1 MGMLAGFLGLASEAN
16 PERVEAEFASILA
29 EGEQVERAYM
39 LVRDLIVFTNK
50 RLVIVDKQGITGS
63 RAEWLSIPYRA
74 ITRFSKETAGPLD
87 IDSELRIWVGS
98 EPEPLK
104 KEFRG
109 NKSVHEIYQVLSQY
123 VLR

>member
-1 MGMLAGFLGLASEAN
+1 MGLLSGMLGLASEAN
-16 PERVEAEFASILA
+16 PERIEAEFRGILA

-39 LVRDLIVFTNK
+39 LIRDLIVFTNK
-50 RLVIVDKQGITGS
+50 RLVIVDKQGITGQ

-104 KEFRG
+104 KELRG
-109 NKSVHEIYQVLSQY
+109 NKSVHEIYQVLGQY